1 MKSCLILFLALAFP
15 IQAQSLKETVNREK
29 NFSQAEVAALAISMQ
44 TDPKKLAALKGE
56 RAANPRLQRCIYWLA
71 KTEDEGN
78 SPEAVL
84 AMASLRNG
92 TSGTDYAGFI
102 KWGLLEN
109 LRLAKEYGILTPE
122 GMAELRRGKT
132 ATITRGQYAG
142 QEAAADHVIPLK
154 VAPELGNQVLNLEL
168 LPASLNSAK
177 GAKVGKRQVVFA
189 GELRAAGLLSE
200 AGYQAVLTAAG
211 GKQ

>member
-1 MKSCLILFLALAFP
+1 MSAFVAVALS
-15 IQAQSLKETVNREK
+15 IQAQITIGKKPNLA
-29 NFSQAEVAALAISMQ
+29 AEAIAAQ
-44 TDPKKLAALKGE
+44 TDPKKLATLKGE

-71 KTEDEGN
+71 TAEDAGQK
-78 SPEAVL
+78 PEDVL
-84 AMASLRNG
+84 AAAAKVNG
-92 TSGTDYAGFI
+92 TSGSDYAGFI
-102 KWGLLEN
+102 RWGLLEN
-109 LRLAKEYGILTPE
+109 LRLAKEYGLLTQE

-154 VAPELGNQVLNLEL
+154 ICPELGNQVFNLEL

-200 AGYQAVLTAAG
+200 QGYQAVQAAAG
-211 GKQ
+211 GSQ

>member
-1 MKSCLILFLALAFP
+1 MATAE
-15 IQAQSLKETVNREK
+15 AAK
-29 NFSQAEVAALAISMQ
+29 NKPEEV
-44 TDPKKLAALKGE
+44 
-56 RAANPRLQRCIYWLA
+56 LA
-71 KTEDEGN
+71 K
-78 SPEAVL
+78 A
-84 AMASLRNG
+84 ARING
-92 TSGTDYAGFI
+92 TAGSDYAGFVR
-102 KWGLLEN
+102 WGLLEN

-122 GMAELRRGKT
+122 GMAELRRGKS

-200 AGYQAVLTAAG
+200 AGYQAVLAAAG